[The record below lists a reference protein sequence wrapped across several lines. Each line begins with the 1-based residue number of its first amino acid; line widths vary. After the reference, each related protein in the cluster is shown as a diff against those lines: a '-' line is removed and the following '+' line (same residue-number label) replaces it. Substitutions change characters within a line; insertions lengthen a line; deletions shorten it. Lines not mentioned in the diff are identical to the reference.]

1 MSPDAS
7 ALSEQ
12 QVHELAELVEALL
25 VSSLS
30 KLTREWESSLDV
42 KLESKLKPIRTD
54 LAALKHGLKRVLSS
68 QCSVLSSTIR

>member
-1 MSPDAS
+1 MSPHAS

-12 QVHELAELVEALL
+12 QVHELAELVETLL

-30 KLTREWESSLDV
+30 KLTRDWESSLDA

-54 LAALKHGLKRVLSS
+54 LAALKHGLKHGLARLV
-68 QCSVLSSTIR
+68 

>member
-1 MSPDAS
+1 MAPNAP

-25 VSSLS
+25 ISSLS
-30 KLTREWESSLDV
+30 KLSREWELSLDV

-54 LAALKHGLKRVLSS
+54 LAALKHGLKHGLARLV
-68 QCSVLSSTIR
+68 